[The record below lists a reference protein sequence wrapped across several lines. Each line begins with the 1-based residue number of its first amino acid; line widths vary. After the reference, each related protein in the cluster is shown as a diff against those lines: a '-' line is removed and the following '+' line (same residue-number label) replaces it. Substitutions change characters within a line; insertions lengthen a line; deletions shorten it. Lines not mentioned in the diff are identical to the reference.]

1 MLKFNVVYVHV
12 IPACLLWIPF
22 VWIIKDCF
30 TLLFFFFMCLLYI
43 TTVTI
48 IVFHLIICVQHC
60 FYLLSM
66 TQEHNLAIHFWSW
79 VMTSQGILKGY
90 ILHVNDKYQL
100 SQYIYF
106 FFMCVFMSSTPFQR
120 KVIVYSYVLLYCYSF
135 MVSDISFV
143 EQCQDIPGYRH
154 YICQPVTAG
163 L

>member
-1 MLKFNVVYVHV
+1 MYVHV

-66 TQEHNLAIHFWSW
+66 TQEHNLAIHFWVVSHDQSRNFKR
-79 VMTSQGILKGY
+79 VY
-90 ILHVNDKYQL
+90 PACNDKYQL
-100 SQYIYF
+100 SQYNIS
-106 FFMCVFMSSTPFQR
+106 FFMCVFMSSTPVQR